1 MLDDLTRAQWRK
13 STRSGYN
20 GCLEVAFLDGHVAI
34 RDSKDRQGPMLVFTT
49 AEWQVFVNG
58 VRNGEFQLP

>member
-1 MLDDLTRAQWRK
+1 MLDLTRAQWRK

-34 RDSKDRQGPMLVFTT
+34 RDSKDRRGPVLVFTT